1 MIQQALN
8 KMSVFEN
15 FRFLITD
22 TQATSI
28 FKNRVFSKT
37 FVCTNF
43 PFWQSLVCTQAQ
55 NGKDRRTFKQKHI
68 SVNVLKGTARFSPSC
83 LVLLIAIIARH
94 KTRNKREKNYSVNM
108 TKPQLLVKRICS
120 RIRLQLQT
128 VKITFEKLLGKIV
141 LRFNVLLVCPSVPF
155 YIHVSVGSG
164 PIFERTNF
172 LHRTMAIL
180 LQCTVYKGPYNFFL
194 PVSALKWLFYQWRVT
209 IVVSRLLPRKL
220 CNTLHDSVFTRVP
233 VKIEPYQSKVLTS

>member
-1 MIQQALN
+1 M
-8 KMSVFEN
+8 
-15 FRFLITD
+15 
-22 TQATSI
+22 
-28 FKNRVFSKT
+28 
-37 FVCTNF
+37 
-43 PFWQSLVCTQAQ
+43 CTQAQ
-55 NGKDRRTFKQKHI
+55 NGKDRCTFKQKHI
-68 SVNVLKGTARFSPSC
+68 SVNVLKGTVRFSPSC

-94 KTRNKREKNYSVNM
+94 KTQNKREKNYSVNM
-108 TKPQLLVKRICS
+108 TKSQLLVKRICS

-128 VKITFEKLLGKIV
+128 VKITFEKRLGKIV

-194 PVSALKWLFYQWRVT
+194 PVSALKWFFFNQWRVT
-209 IVVSRLLPRKL
+209 IVVSRLLPRKM
-220 CNTLHDSVFTRVP
+220 CNTLHDSGVYTSPRKNRTVP
-233 VKIEPYQSKVLTS
+233 VKSFHLLNLSF